1 MDIITYALLKKKI
14 KDLEEEL
21 KSRGKYVGVTTS
33 PLVEGSTT
41 NPILVNGEEVLVK
54 SGDWTMVDGTEKEFA
69 FNGTIWQEF
78 GDISNLDYEDLLNL
92 PSINGVELV
101 GNKTFEDLGREDIR
115 NSRIKQIIDTQY
127 DLIFGDGG
135 E

>member
-92 PSINGVELV
+92 PSVNGVELV

>member
-41 NPILVNGEEVLVK
+41 NPILINGEEVIVK

>member
-1 MDIITYALLKKKI
+1 MDIVTYALLKKKI

-115 NSRIKQIIDTQY
+115 NSRIKQIIDIQY